1 MDQMVVEQRPSSGA
15 TRRIDVPISGMSC
28 AGCVRRVE
36 RVLAEVPGVTQVAVN
51 LATERAS
58 ATVGMDFRLSG
69 LTKALTA
76 SGYSAIEETYD
87 FAISGM
93 TCASCAGRVE
103 RALLGVAGVVTAEV
117 NLATERA
124 RVCALAGIAGP
135 GELADAVRRAGY
147 HAKPITTGGST
158 GEAISGREGL
168 FAILALAV
176 AAPLLL
182 PMLLMPI
189 GIDAALPAWGQL
201 GLAAIVQF
209 IFGARFYR
217 GAWRALLAGAGNM
230 DTLIALGTSAAFG
243 LSLWEMAATPMGG
256 HGGNLYFEA
265 SAAVIALVRLGK
277 WLETRARRQAGEA
290 IRALQRL
297 APERARVRRNGT
309 DQDVMIADLRV
320 GDMLVLRPGERI
332 AADAVVREGEG
343 STDESLLSGE
353 THPVSKQP
361 GSKVIGGALNGEALL
376 LAEVTAIGA
385 ETQLAHMVRLVEDA
399 QAAKPPVQR
408 LVDRVSAVF
417 VPVVVAFA
425 MATFFAWWIGGV
437 GIEAATVNAVAV
449 LVIACPCAM
458 GLATPMA
465 IMVGS
470 GVAAR
475 HGILIRDAAALESSV
490 AIRTVVFDKT
500 GTLTEGRPELVAIH
514 AADGVDPDV
523 ALRLAAA
530 LQNGSEHPL
539 AHAVTVRA
547 AAHDVPNA
555 RAVRA
560 LPGRGV
566 QGDVAGRQVLL
577 GSARLMGEAGVS
589 IAALDAAAQTLAQA
603 GQSISYVA
611 EDGRLLA
618 VLGFGDALKAG
629 AAEAVAQLRARGL
642 HVVLLSGDN
651 RNAVEAAGRRLGID
665 DVRAEALPGDK
676 AALIGELR
684 RQGPV
689 AMVGDGVNDAA
700 ALAAAD
706 LGLAMAT
713 GTDVAA
719 ASAAITLM
727 RGDPLLV
734 PAALDI
740 ANRTYRRIRQG
751 LFWACA
757 YNLIGIPLAAL
768 GLLNPVLAGAAMAF
782 SSVSVVGSALLLRRW
797 RPMTSGAR
805 QI

>member
-1 MDQMVVEQRPSSGA
+1 
-15 TRRIDVPISGMSC
+15 
-28 AGCVRRVE
+28 
-36 RVLAEVPGVTQVAVN
+36 
-51 LATERAS
+51 
-58 ATVGMDFRLSG
+58 
-69 LTKALTA
+69 
-76 SGYSAIEETYD
+76 
-87 FAISGM
+87 
-93 TCASCAGRVE
+93 
-103 RALLGVAGVVTAEV
+103 
-117 NLATERA
+117 
-124 RVCALAGIAGP
+124 
-135 GELADAVRRAGY
+135 
-147 HAKPITTGGST
+147 
-158 GEAISGREGL
+158 
-168 FAILALAV
+168 
-176 AAPLLL
+176 
-182 PMLLMPI
+182 
-189 GIDAALPAWGQL
+189 
-201 GLAAIVQF
+201 
-209 IFGARFYR
+209 
-217 GAWRALLAGAGNM
+217 
-230 DTLIALGTSAAFG
+230 
-243 LSLWEMAATPMGG
+243 
-256 HGGNLYFEA
+256 
-265 SAAVIALVRLGK
+265 
-277 WLETRARRQAGEA
+277 
-290 IRALQRL
+290 
-297 APERARVRRNGT
+297 
-309 DQDVMIADLRV
+309 
-320 GDMLVLRPGERI
+320 
-332 AADAVVREGEG
+332 
-343 STDESLLSGE
+343 
-353 THPVSKQP
+353 
-361 GSKVIGGALNGEALL
+361 
-376 LAEVTAIGA
+376 
-385 ETQLAHMVRLVEDA
+385 
-399 QAAKPPVQR
+399 
-408 LVDRVSAVF
+408 
-417 VPVVVAFA
+417 
-425 MATFFAWWIGGV
+425 
-437 GIEAATVNAVAV
+437 
-449 LVIACPCAM
+449 
-458 GLATPMA
+458 
-465 IMVGS
+465 
-470 GVAAR
+470 
-475 HGILIRDAAALESSV
+475 LIRDAAALESSV